1 MNNSELFL
9 LGLINQNPRYG
20 YEIAQF
26 LEESNATLW
35 INISMPYVYRLLKNF
50 ESQDWVVAKQV
61 ESHNRP
67 NKNVYEITSKGR
79 TALLA
84 AITENDFSTDRIYF
98 GMDLALAAHTLIAQK
113 IDLIGLFTAKI
124 KKIEEEL
131 GQFDLEKIQI
141 AEKTDEALAAI
152 LIVEH
157 RIGFLQ
163 SELAW
168 LKKVKKALGERHQ
181 I

>member
-9 LGLINQNPRYG
+9 LGLINQNPKYG

-26 LEESNATLW
+26 LEESNAGLW

-50 ESQDWVVAKQV
+50 EGQGWVQAKQV
-61 ESHNRP
+61 ASHNRP
-67 NKNVYEITSKGR
+67 QKNVYEITSKGR
-79 TALLA
+79 AALLA
-84 AITENDFSTDRIYF
+84 AITENDFTTDRIYF

-113 IDLIGLFTAKI
+113 IDLQSLFSEKI

-163 SELAW
+163 SELLW
-168 LKKVKKALGERHQ
+168 LKKVKKVLQERSVL
-181 I
+181 